1 MNQVT
6 TRRVIK
12 PKDGVQP
19 VEPHVRP
26 SSAPSDALQPKVK
39 PQTTLWTAWLERF
52 AKVEQFSAGLAQEAE
67 RIKAKPLH
75 ADVAEA
81 RRLQDTYLT
90 PWNELVE
97 TFDAAAGAEVPPG
110 LRADYGRY
118 LELRTGLVRALIR
131 RCLAPH
137 GGSILQLDAALAAL
151 QAFVEARR
159 KQP

>member
-1 MNQVT
+1 MKEVT

-12 PKDGVQP
+12 PKSGVHP
-19 VEPHVRP
+19 IEPHVRP
-26 SSAPSDALQPKVK
+26 PSMAGEALEPKAK
-39 PQTTLWTAWLERF
+39 PVSTLWTAWLDRF
-52 AKVEQFSAGLAQEAE
+52 ARIEQFSTGLAQETE

-90 PWNELVE
+90 PWNELVD
-97 TFDAAAGAEVPPG
+97 TFEAAVDPAVPEA
-110 LRADYGRY
+110 LRLDYRRY

-137 GGSILQLDAALAAL
+137 SGSILQLDAAQQAL
-151 QAFVEARR
+151 QAFVDARR
-159 KQP
+159 RTT